1 MPSIVAALALG
12 LTACG
17 STDDKAAGTP
27 GFWEAHAVTGASEVD
42 PPTSVPAIAERSE
55 LVVLG
60 SIEGAEEGKDYGEEG
75 KPTNH
80 TSNLTIKVERASS
93 PDVSEAVVEFTRNPG
108 SGLTDVV
115 DDLPKGRYVFYLTSW
130 YKGDDGPV
138 YRCASAAKCLVG
150 VTDGTLTTPREPEAA
165 EDLAPPEESAGA
177 SKIAAADD
185 DATLTLEDVYTI
197 SAAAVPSSDGG
208 S

>member
-1 MPSIVAALALG
+1 MSAR
-12 LTACG
+12 
-17 STDDKAAGTP
+17 
-27 GFWEAHAVTGASEVD
+27 EAPPERTGGCSGV
-42 PPTSVPAIAERSE
+42 RSHD
-55 LVVLG
+55 
-60 SIEGAEEGKDYGEEG
+60 SEGAEEGKDYGEEG
-75 KPTNH
+75 KNH

-108 SGLTDVV
+108 FRPDRRRRRPAERPLRLLRDV
-115 DDLPKGRYVFYLTSW
+115 LAQGGRRT
-130 YKGDDGPV
+130 V
-138 YRCASAAKCLVG
+138 YRCASAAKCPVG
-150 VTDGTLTTPREPEAA
+150 ATDGSLTTPREPEAA
-165 EDLAPPEESAGA
+165 EDPTQPEESAGA